1 MKIFIASDNS
11 IFRLG
16 IGRIIENLYA
26 NAKIEDGQIGDL
38 LEKSG
43 EWAQFELIVLHKP
56 NSSNILSDLLRKLK
70 LSKSTVKVL
79 VLSDD
84 VSFPEMKF
92 LFSLGIKGYS
102 ESASSIADIS
112 EAIKQILSGRPYIE
126 ASLLIQYFN
135 FSNSFTNTVSMQR
148 LSVKELEIATCLVN
162 GLKTNEISKLL
173 NKKATTISTQKN
185 KIFTKLRI
193 SNVVELIHYMSGN
206 AENTL
211 MPGSKMISY

>member
-26 NAKIEDGQIGDL
+26 NAKIEDGQISDI

-43 EWAQFELIVLHKP
+43 EWALFELIVLHKP
-56 NSSNILSDLLRKLK
+56 NSSIMLTDLLRKLK

-84 VSFPEMKF
+84 VNFPELKF
-92 LFSLGIKGYS
+92 LFSLGIKGYTDS
-102 ESASSIADIS
+102 SSSIADIS
-112 EAIKQILSGRPYIE
+112 EAIKQILSGRPYME
-126 ASLLIQYFN
+126 TSLLIQYFN
-135 FSNSFTNTVSMQR
+135 FSNSSTNTVSMRR

-162 GLKTNEISKLL
+162 GLKTNEISRLL
-173 NKKATTISTQKN
+173 NKKATTVSTQKN
-185 KIFTKLRI
+185 KIYSKLHI
-193 SNVVELIHYMSGN
+193 SNVVELIRYMSGN
-206 AENTL
+206 TDNIL
-211 MPGSKMISY
+211 MHGSKMISY